1 MKKIIF
7 GLLVLIVLVST
18 SCVFGQR
25 VRVKSNAI
33 SKTIN
38 VNGIERSFRVFV
50 PTNLPKD
57 TKLSLVFV
65 FHGGKSDAINME
77 NYSKFSDIA
86 EREKFIAVYPEGIN
100 KNWNDGREISQ
111 TDDLAFVKAM
121 LDSFIKEYNI
131 DEKRIFSTGISN
143 GGFFSNYIAAH
154 LSDKFAAIAP
164 VVGGIAEP
172 FAPKFNP
179 KEPISVFVIQGTADP
194 INPYNGGEVAG
205 NRGRTI
211 STEKTIELWK
221 KHNQTESVSINSTLP
236 DTDKSDGCTVE
247 TYLWKNG
254 KNGTEVKFFK
264 EIGGGHSMA
273 GKQQYLPKLII
284 GNVCKDYDAAEAI
297 WDFFKTHPKK

>member
-7 GLLVLIVLVST
+7 GLFISILLVST

-25 VRVKSNAI
+25 IRVKSTAI

-38 VNGIERSFRVFV
+38 VNGLERRFRVFV

-57 TKLSLVFV
+57 KKPSLVFV
-65 FHGGKSDAINME
+65 FHGGKSDAISIE

-86 EREKFIAVYPEGIN
+86 EREKFIAVYPEGID
-100 KNWNDGREISQ
+100 KNWNDGRELTQ
-111 TDDLAFVKAM
+111 TDDLSFVKAM
-121 LDSFIKEYNI
+121 LDSLIKEYNI
-131 DEKRIFSTGISN
+131 DEKGIFSTGISN
-143 GGFFSNYIAAH
+143 GGFFSNYVAAH
-154 LSDKFAAIAP
+154 LSDRFAAIAP

-172 FAPKFNP
+172 FEPKFSP

-211 STEKTIELWK
+211 STQKTIELWK
-221 KHNQTESVSINSTLP
+221 KHNLTANLSVNGSLP
-236 DTDKSDGCTVE
+236 DTEKNDGCTIE

-254 KNGTEVKFFK
+254 KKGTEVKFHK
-264 EIGGGHSMA
+264 EIGGGHALS
-273 GKQQYLPKLII
+273 GKNQYLPKFII

-297 WDFFKTHPKK
+297 WEFFKTHPKQ